1 MRAILNYQDALDIDF
16 DIDIDDETVA
26 FEYAGKGYYFN
37 LIVDE
42 QIRISYG
49 VDVCRYNGEITTMS
63 EDVVKVV
70 EIYDLIECWQYSN
83 NDYCDS
89 DFTCEDIEI
98 LNEAINKQLN
108 K

>member
-1 MRAILNYQDALDIDF
+1 MRAILNNQDAFDIDF
-16 DIDIDDETVA
+16 DIDIADETVA

-37 LIVDE
+37 LIVDQ
-42 QIRISYG
+42 QICITYG
-49 VDVCRYNGEITTMS
+49 VDVCRYNGEVTTFS
-63 EDVVKVV
+63 EDVKVVV
-70 EIYDLIECWQYSN
+70 EIYDLIECWEYST

-89 DFTCEDIEI
+89 DFTCEDIEL